1 MKHALLLLILLISV
15 LSYSQDYRSEWTK
28 VMRHEANSEI
38 KSASAAVNQIYLLA
52 KKDKNEPQ
60 LLKTFFFRSKYMQV
74 LEEDA
79 VTKILNNLKSD
90 KENVSIPAKAIMESL
105 YGQMLKHV
113 YDRDAY
119 KIHNRTNIDTT
130 ASNDFQTWTRTDY
143 EYAIENAYHKSLENK
158 AELEAIPLERFHPII
173 DFALPHTH
181 SRPLYDFLLERY
193 VEYKMLYSRDY
204 FEHRTIEPQMPLLF
218 GDTKEFLMLK
228 IPDSI
233 PGSLKESI
241 LLLMDI
247 EKHYDQSNDTSNLRQ
262 AALRRLDVLSKKL
275 YHDNDKEAYLAI
287 VGRLAKEWHG
297 STYSYN
303 AKAKQAALLYELA
316 DKKVH
321 PDYLINALSICEELI
336 ATSKEHN
343 CGPEAEQI
351 RNQILR
357 KTLNIRTEKY
367 LMPNKPSL
375 ANIAFGNIDT
385 LQLQIFKVG
394 FNDIA
399 NINYNNSLK
408 DMVSGKRPLMTKGYH
423 LPNKKDYF
431 NRETEVVI
439 PPLEKGS
446 YIFCFSNSADM
457 DQAAFVTVQVSGKSL
472 IQQSLNDDRI
482 YQLLDC
488 VTGKPIK
495 NAVANH
501 LGKKIISDSNGKFK
515 IDQYHKNKSRQY
527 LTRKVIFKHEGD
539 TLRDTFT
546 QYAYSADDE
555 DDIDIDARVQ
565 LYLDRAIYRPG
576 QKMFFKG
583 IVVQEKAGVYSAVS
597 DIYISVSITGP
608 NGDDVKKLR
617 LRVNEFGS
625 FTGECI
631 IPLGGLTGE
640 YTIEAEEDEDYD
652 IVKDSNKFWDYDNL
666 DFNGDYVRFSVE
678 EYKRPTFQVKFDPV
692 KEDIRINEKATVAG
706 SAISFSGAP
715 IAGALIK
722 YRVYRTA
729 KSSTFL
735 RYAEQVQIVSGEAV
749 TDTAGK
755 FAIEFAALP
764 DPEFPKEELPIF
776 KYIIYTDVSDITGE
790 THTGEFN
797 VFAGYHSLALNA
809 TVPEIINAADRNFVT
824 LSSQN
829 LNGEPLPVKGE
840 VNIYKLDSPAKILAR
855 RPFSAPEIQAIP
867 EEEFM
872 KLFPHLPYSNSQS
885 VPTRGR
891 NVFSAPVDTNIN
903 TKLELAGAEKWE
915 SGKYELVFS
924 AKDSVGN
931 PVESK
936 AEFSLT
942 KDNDLLLPDND
953 VFQHEITNKDYLK
966 DGYIEVTLR
975 SSLPLLYININA
987 YNKGKNI
994 LHEVTPLKDGRKTI
1008 KILLNKAVEGKVY
1021 LHLDFVWQNGFYYES
1036 KEIIIPDIKENLQIE
1051 TIAITD
1057 KLRPGSEQ
1065 TWSFMVNST
1074 DKLPS
1079 EVLASMYDASLDQFA
1094 SESWDEPIPHEYYDG
1109 DNHYRQPL
1117 TFGITHAYFYSPI
1130 PYVAPIKT
1138 KDILYTYGFSLAN
1151 GGKTLLRYSPKQQL
1165 HGNGKIHITG
1175 VISDREGKPVS
1186 DAVLVVEST
1195 FEGVDADKQG
1205 HYSIYADPGDQLI
1218 ISGTH
1223 FIEKRVGVTTSGTL
1237 NIVLE
1242 RSSVL
1247 EEVKIDTYRNTTVRR
1262 SAVAA
1267 TTISIESIEDR
1278 ANASVLQSLQ
1288 GQVAGLNIATASGQP
1303 GAGSTIILRGVG
1315 SISDKAEPLFIV
1327 DGIPVD
1333 EDGFRTIN
1341 QSDISSITI
1350 LKDAGATA
1358 IYGNRGA
1365 NGVIVINTKKA
1376 AKELEALQNVQARR
1390 NFDETAFFYPQLLTD
1405 KEGKI
1410 SFTFTTPEA
1419 LTEWKLRLLAHN
1431 KTGNS
1436 GYFQSTFLTQ
1446 KDLMVVPNMPRF
1458 LREKDTI
1465 IITAKITNLTPEAK
1479 TGSALLQL
1487 SDAMTMTSADS
1498 EMLNRENM
1506 KPFSISPKN
1515 STTVS
1520 WKIAVPEGMQ
1530 GVHYKIVAK
1539 AGDFTDGEENILP
1552 VLTNNMLVTESIPLW
1567 VKPNTTKEFTLEN
1580 LKDITSSTLKHHAI
1594 TLEYT
1599 SNPAWLALQ
1608 SLPYLMEY
1616 EHECAEQV
1624 FSRYYANAIASH
1636 ILKSNATIAEV
1647 FAGWKKDKPVS
1658 RLEQNEELKSVILA
1672 ETPWLLDAQSEED
1685 KKAKLALLFE
1695 FDAMSNALTTHFEKL
1710 SEKMNST
1717 GGFPW
1722 FDGGNEN
1729 EYITRHILAG
1739 FGHLE
1744 KLGIAPTDKSKQEN
1758 LLKRGVQFIDD
1769 KFLEHHIA
1777 RVARAKK
1784 DNFRLWHYDDGLH
1797 YLYTRSFYLKDY
1809 PLNESLNS
1817 ALKLYLDNIIAN
1829 WKDYTLYQKGMAALT
1844 LNRFNHGETAK
1855 KIIRSLSETA
1865 SNNEEWG
1872 MHWIENKPGW
1882 YWSQA
1887 PVETQALLIEAFMEV
1902 NNDIAAADAM
1912 KVWLIKNKQNKNWPT
1927 TKATTE
1933 AVYALLM
1940 QGSNWLAVEDK
1951 TIFKTGDNNLLLKKL
1966 EESKA
1971 EAGSGYVKLNWKA
1984 DEVSETMATLTVTN
1998 SSAVPGYG
2006 GYYWQYFENLDK
2018 IKPAQDGIM
2027 NVAKELYL
2035 KKNTAGGQQLQR
2047 ITSANP
2053 LKIGDLVTTRLV
2065 ITTKEDMEYVHL
2077 KDLRAAAFEPV
2088 SVLSGYQWKDGLGFY
2103 QSTRD
2108 LATHFFF
2115 DRINKGTYVLEYDV
2129 RVNNAGEFSNGITT
2143 IQSMYAPEFSSH
2155 TKGIRVKS
2163 E

>member
-1 MKHALLLLILLISV
+1 MKQALLLFILFISAV
-15 LSYSQDYRSEWTK
+15 SYGQDYKSEWTK
-28 VMRHEANSEI
+28 VMRNEASGEI
-38 KSASAAVNQIYLLA
+38 KSAAAAVNQIYLLA

-60 LLKTFFFRSKYMQV
+60 LLKTFFFRAKYMQV

-79 VTKILNNLKSD
+79 LTKILNNLKSD
-90 KENVSIPAKAIMESL
+90 KEIVSVPSKAIMESL
-105 YGQMLKHV
+105 YGQMLKHI
-113 YDRDAY
+113 YDRDSY
-119 KIHNRTNIDTT
+119 KIRSRTNIDTT
-130 ASNDFQTWTRTDY
+130 ASSDFQTWTRTDY
-143 EYAIENAYHKSLENK
+143 EYAIENAYRKSLENK
-158 AELEAIPLERFHPII
+158 AELEALPLEHFHPII
-173 DFALPHTH
+173 DFALPYTN

-193 VEYKMLYSRDY
+193 IEYRMMDGRDY
-204 FEHRTIEPQMPLLF
+204 FEHRIIEPQVHLLF
-218 GDTKEFLMLK
+218 GDTKEFSTVN

-233 PGSLKESI
+233 PGSVKESI

-247 EKHYDQSNDTSNLRQ
+247 EKRYGQSNDTGNLRQ
-262 AALRRLDVLSKKL
+262 AILRRLDILSKKL
-275 YHDNDKEAYLAI
+275 YYNKEREAYLVTVAQ
-287 VGRLAKEWHG
+287 LAKEWQG
-297 STYSYN
+297 SPYSYK
-303 AKAKQAALLYELA
+303 AKVKQAALLYELA
-316 DKKVH
+316 DKNVH
-321 PDYLINALSICEELI
+321 RDYLVNALSICEELI

-351 RNQILR
+351 KSQILR
-357 KTLNIRTEKY
+357 KTFNIRTEKY

-375 ANIAFGNIDT
+375 ANVAFENIDT
-385 LQLQIFKVG
+385 LQLKIFKVG

-399 NINYNNSLK
+399 NINNNISLK
-408 DMVSGKRPLMTKGYH
+408 NLVGGKKPLMTKSYY

-431 NRETEVVI
+431 NRETEVVV

-446 YIFCFSNSADM
+446 YVFCFSNFANM
-457 DQAAFVTVQVSGKSL
+457 DEAAFVNVQVTGKSL
-472 IQQSLNDDRI
+472 IQQSLNDNRI

-495 NAVANH
+495 NAVATYS
-501 LGKKIISDSNGKFK
+501 GKKVMSDSDGNFK
-515 IDQYHKNKSRQY
+515 IDEYHKNKSRQY
-527 LTRKVIFKHEGD
+527 LTHKVTFIHEGD
-539 TLRDTFT
+539 TLTNSFT
-546 QYAYSADDE
+546 QYAYTPDDE
-555 DDIDIDARVQ
+555 DDIDINARIT

-583 IVVQEKAGVYSAVS
+583 IVVQEKAGVYSTVS
-597 DIYISVSITGP
+597 DIYVSVTIMGP
-608 NGDDVKKLR
+608 SRNEIKKLR
-617 LRVNEFGS
+617 LKVNEFGS

-631 IPLGGLTGE
+631 IPAGGLTGE
-640 YTIEAEEDEDYD
+640 YTIQAQGDEEYD
-652 IVKDSNKFWDYDNL
+652 TGTGTNKFWGNDNL
-666 DFNGDYVRFSVE
+666 NFDDGYVEFSVE

-692 KEDIRINEKATVAG
+692 KEDIRINEKATVGG
-706 SAISFSGAP
+706 SALSFSGAP
-715 IAGALIK
+715 LSGATVK
-722 YRVYRTA
+722 YRINRTS
-729 KSSTFL
+729 KSSMSM
-735 RYAEQVQIVSGEAV
+735 RYAEQVQIAIGEAV
-749 TDTAGK
+749 TDQEGK
-755 FAIEFAALP
+755 FKIDFTVLP
-764 DPEFPKEELPIF
+764 DPALPKEDLPVF
-776 KYIIYTDVSDITGE
+776 TYTIYADVEDIGGE
-790 THTGEFN
+790 TQAGETR
-797 VFAGYHSLALNA
+797 VLAGYHSLLLNA
-809 TVPEIINAADRNFVT
+809 TIPGVINAADKNFVT

-840 VNIYKLDSPAKILAR
+840 VIVYKLDSPAKILAR
-855 RPFSAPEIQAIP
+855 RPLPVPEIQP
-867 EEEFM
+867 LSEEEFI

-885 VPTRGR
+885 IPKRGR
-891 NVFSAPVDTNIN
+891 SVFSAQVDTDIN
-903 TKLELAGAEKWE
+903 TILELTNAADWE
-915 SGKYELVFS
+915 PGKYELVFS
-924 AKDSVGN
+924 AKDLGN
-931 PVESK
+931 PVQSI

-942 KDNDLLLPDND
+942 KDSDLLLPDND
-953 VFQHEITNKDYLK
+953 VFQFEIINKDYLK

-975 SSLPLLYININA
+975 SSLPLLYINLNA
-987 YNKGKNI
+987 YNKEKNI
-994 LHEVTPLKDGRKTI
+994 LHELTTLKDGRKTI
-1008 KILLNKAVEGKVY
+1008 KIPLNKAVEGKVY
-1021 LHLDFVWQNGFYYES
+1021 LHLDFVWQNGFYHERD
-1036 KEIIIPDIKENLQIE
+1036 EIIIPDIKEKLEIE

-1065 TWSFMVNST
+1065 TWSFMVKSK

-1094 SESWDEPIPHEYYDG
+1094 SESWDEPVSLDYYDG

-1117 TFGITHAYFYSPI
+1117 TYDITYAYFYSPI
-1130 PYVAPIKT
+1130 PYIEPIKT
-1138 KDILYTYGFSLAN
+1138 KDIIYTYGFSLAN

-1165 HGNGKIHITG
+1165 PGNGKIHITG
-1175 VISDREGKPVS
+1175 TISDREGKPVS

-1195 FEGVDADKQG
+1195 FEGVDANKDGQF
-1205 HYSIYADPGDQLI
+1205 SIYADPGDQLI

-1223 FIEKRVGVTTSGTL
+1223 FIEKRVDVSASGTL
-1237 NIVLE
+1237 NVVLE
-1242 RSSVL
+1242 RASVL
-1247 EEVKIDTYRNTTVRR
+1247 EEVKIDTYHRTTKSKS
-1262 SAVAA
+1262 SAAV
-1267 TTISIESIEDR
+1267 TTISIEAIEDR
-1278 ANASVLQSLQ
+1278 ANASVLQNLQ
-1288 GQVAGLNIATASGQP
+1288 GQVAGLNIATGSGQP
-1303 GAGSTIILRGVG
+1303 GAGTTIILRGVG
-1315 SISDKAEPLFIV
+1315 TLNNATEPLFVI

-1333 EDGFRTIN
+1333 EDGFRSIN

-1350 LKDAGATA
+1350 LKDAAATS
-1358 IYGNRGA
+1358 IYGNRGV
-1365 NGVIVINTKKA
+1365 NGVIVINTKNA

-1390 NFDETAFFYPQLLTD
+1390 NFDETAFFYPQLLAD
-1405 KEGKI
+1405 KDGKI

-1419 LTEWKLRLLAHN
+1419 LTEWKLRLLAHD

-1436 GYFQSTFLTQ
+1436 GYFQSTFLSQ

-1458 LREKDTI
+1458 LRENDTI
-1465 IITAKITNLTPEAK
+1465 VITAKITNLTAEAK

-1487 SDAMTMTSADS
+1487 ADAMTMDSADS
-1498 EMLNRENM
+1498 KMLNRENM
-1506 KPFSISPKN
+1506 KSFSISPKN

-1552 VLTNNMLVTESIPLW
+1552 VLTNNMLVTESLPLW

-1580 LKDITSSTLKHHAI
+1580 LKDNTSSTLRHHAI

-1608 SLPYLMEY
+1608 SLPYLMEF

-1636 ILKSNATIAEV
+1636 ILKSNPKIAEA

-1672 ETPWLLDAQSEED
+1672 ETPWLLDAKSEED
-1685 KKAKLALLFE
+1685 KKARLALLFE
-1695 FDAMSNALTTHFEKL
+1695 FDAMSNALTANFEKL
-1710 SEKMNST
+1710 YQKPGNN

-1729 EYITRHILAG
+1729 EFITRHILAG
-1739 FGHLE
+1739 FGHLN
-1744 KLGIAPTDKSKQEN
+1744 KLGITPSNKSKQES
-1758 LLKRGVQFIDD
+1758 LQKRGVKFIDD
-1769 KFLEHHIA
+1769 KFLEHHTA
-1777 RVARAKK
+1777 RVAHAKN
-1784 DNFRLWHYDDGLH
+1784 NFRMWHYDDGLH
-1797 YLYTRSFYLKDY
+1797 YLYTRSFYLKEY
-1809 PLNESLNS
+1809 PLNESVNS
-1817 ALKLYLDNIIAN
+1817 AVKLYLENIKAN

-1844 LNRFNHGETAK
+1844 LNRFNDSETAK
-1855 KIIRSLSETA
+1855 KIIRSLSETS

-1872 MHWIENKPGW
+1872 MYWIENKPGW

-1902 NNDIAAADAM
+1902 NNDIASADAM

-1951 TIFKTGDNNLLLKKL
+1951 TTLKTGDTNLLLKKL

-1971 EAGSGYVKLNWKA
+1971 EAESGYVKLNWKA
-1984 DEVSETMATLTVTN
+1984 DEVSATMAKLTVSN
-1998 SSAVPGYG
+1998 GSAVPGYG
-2006 GYYWQYFENLDK
+2006 GYYWQYFEDLDK
-2018 IKPAQDGIM
+2018 IKPAQEGIM

-2035 KKNTAGGQQLQR
+2035 KKNTASGQQLQK

-2053 LKIGDLVTTRLV
+2053 LKIGDLVTVRLV

-2108 LATHFFF
+2108 VATHFFF
-2115 DRINKGTYVLEYDV
+2115 DKISKGTYVLEYDV